1 MSNIVEAEVSV
12 RQAVTLLS
20 GVRRW
25 NVWRLILVRSLWVG
39 LASVIL
45 CFYLDAVLQLGPRMR
60 LTLNAASAAAVIAT
74 ALLTWWRLNRTTARD
89 KMLARLVE
97 CEHPEL
103 GNDLTNAI
111 DFEGRLKGGRREAA
125 SLALMQKGIERGAQS
140 FGQVET
146 LESLKP
152 PTLRR
157 ESFVLVGILAAWAI
171 CAIIFYPWMFAE
183 VPRFLSP
190 FADHPPYSPTRLV
203 VNPAGAVV
211 DYGKNITINVTA
223 RGRMPKDVSLVVAN
237 PADGQTTSIPMFKSE
252 DGKYFQTI
260 EDVRSD
266 LTYWAAVERGRSK
279 YYRIDL
285 CKSPRIESVQVRYC
299 YPGYSRL
306 PERNASLSREDNTLK
321 AYKGT
326 QVMMTVRSNRPL
338 GGGTVSIGGQT
349 YACAGQADE
358 TATGEFPL
366 TGQGDFSLSVTD
378 TEGNASTEPF
388 KGKVSIIPDNKPMV
402 SIVSPAVQSLA
413 IPTAKIP
420 VVIEA
425 QDDLGIGD
433 VSLFRSHNESED
445 ARKHLLKNAAGTFV
459 SVAETLDLAD
469 LGVRPGDVIDFY
481 ATATDSLPESPQTM
495 ASEPYRIQI
504 ISEEEYAQMMRNQMT
519 AKDLRPKYDNI
530 INQMNQL
537 VAAQEQLARET
548 QALKE
553 SLAQAGEAPPSQ
565 SDQERL
571 ADLERRQNELA
582 EKTQS
587 LAKKLEEESRNP
599 PVVDIEKDYKQF
611 LAEFSQ
617 RMTTAE
623 DHMGKSAGEMNQG
636 AKAGAQCPTHLA
648 VAMDEQKKALE
659 ELGAQT
665 QEMKDKIQQ
674 ANREIEKVIKLMADV
689 ETFKA
694 LYVGQKN
701 VTRQTKSYGEVEAQD
716 LDTRTRLAELGDR
729 ETSLQKQLD
738 TLKGQFREHG
748 QEIEQEYPKVADDAA
763 RIADEI
769 EQRKIPDLMQT
780 GAGFLTRGSGVQGYP
795 NVLEALKQMAAMIS
809 FCESAGGKGCENC
822 EFRLKIQMA
831 LNPGDTLNQL
841 SQGLSMGQGMGS
853 GLMGALGRGASGFA
867 GGQSNIAVFGNETFG
882 EDMLTDSSL
891 ISAEKKA
898 EAQAIALPERRDS
911 LAGNIEELT
920 PQSKRDVD
928 ADVKGD
934 ARMMAE
940 YRQLI
945 EAYFRRL
952 AEER

>member
-1 MSNIVEAEVSV
+1 MSDVIGAEISV
-12 RQAVTLLS
+12 RQAVSLLS
-20 GVRRW
+20 GVRRRH
-25 NVWRLILVRSLWVG
+25 VWRLVLVRSLWVG
-39 LASVIL
+39 LAAAML
-45 CFYLDAVLQLGPRMR
+45 CFYLDAVLQLGGTMR
-60 LTLNAASAAAVIAT
+60 LMLNAAAAGAVVAT
-74 ALLTWWRLNRTTARD
+74 AVLSWWRLNRTTARD

-111 DFEGRLKGGRREAA
+111 DFEGRLKGGHREAV
-125 SLALMQKGIERGAQS
+125 SLTLMQKGIERGAQS
-140 FGQVET
+140 FEQVEG

-157 ESFVLVGILAAWAI
+157 ESFVLVGVLAAWVI

-203 VNPAGAVV
+203 VAPAGAVV

-223 RGRMPKDVSLVVAN
+223 RGKMPKDVSLVVVN
-237 PADGQTTSIPMFKSE
+237 PAEGQTTSIPMFKSE

-260 EDVRSD
+260 EDIRSG
-266 LTYWAAVERGRSK
+266 LVYWAAIERGRSK

-285 CKSPRIESVQVRYC
+285 CKSPRIESVQVRYR
-299 YPGYSRL
+299 YPTYSRL
-306 PERNASLSREDNTLK
+306 PERHTSLSPEDSTLK
-321 AYKGT
+321 GYKGT
-326 QVMMTVRSNRPL
+326 QVTMTVASNRPL
-338 GGGTVSIGGQT
+338 GGGTVSLGGQT
-349 YACAGQADE
+349 YACAGQPDN
-358 TATGEFPL
+358 TVTGEFPL
-366 TGQGDFSLSVTD
+366 TGQSDFSLSVTD
-378 TEGNASTEPF
+378 TEGNVSTEPF
-388 KGKVSIIPDNKPMV
+388 KGKVSIVPDNKPMI

-445 ARKHLLKNAAGTFV
+445 ARKHLLKDTAGTFV
-459 SVAETLDLAD
+459 SVAEMLDLAD

-481 ATATDSLPESPQTM
+481 ATATDSLPDSPQTV
-495 ASEPYRIQI
+495 ASEPYRLEI

-519 AKDLRPKYDNI
+519 AEDLRIKYDNI
-530 INQMNQL
+530 ISQMNQL
-537 VAAQEQLARET
+537 VAAQEQLAKET
-548 QALKE
+548 QALKDG
-553 SLAQAGEAPPSQ
+553 LDKAGDAPPSQ
-565 SDQERL
+565 DDQKKL
-571 ADLERRQNELA
+571 ADLEQRQNELA
-582 EKTQS
+582 EKTQE
-587 LAKKLEEESRNP
+587 LAKKLEEESKSP

-611 LAEFSQ
+611 LADFSQ
-617 RMTTAE
+617 NMTTAE
-623 DHMGKSAGEMNQG
+623 SHMTNSAGEMNQG
-636 AKAGAQCPTHLA
+636 GKAGAQCPAHLA

-659 ELGAQT
+659 QLGAQT

-694 LYVGQKN
+694 LYTGQKN
-701 VTRQTKSYGEVEAQD
+701 VTRQTKTYSEVEAED

-729 ETSLQKQLD
+729 EGAIQKQLD

-748 QEIEQEYPKVADDAA
+748 KEIEEEYPKVADDAA

-769 EQRKIPDLMQT
+769 EQRKIADLMQT
-780 GAGFLTRGSGVQGYP
+780 GAGFLNRGSGVQGYP

-809 FCESAGGKGCENC
+809 FCENAGGKGCKNC
-822 EFRLKIQMA
+822 EFRLKIQMS
-831 LNPGDTLNQL
+831 LNPGDTMSQL
-841 SQGLSMGQGMGS
+841 SQSLGMGM
-853 GLMGALGRGASGFA
+853 GMGVTGALGRGASGFA
-867 GGQSNIAVFGNETFG
+867 GGQSNINVFGGETWG
-882 EDMLTDSSL
+882 QDMQMNSSL
-891 ISAEKKA
+891 TAGEKKV
-898 EAQAIALPERRDS
+898 EAQAISLPNQRDPLS
-911 LAGNIEELT
+911 GNIEELT
-920 PQSKRDVD
+920 PQSKREVD
-928 ADVKGD
+928 SDVKGD